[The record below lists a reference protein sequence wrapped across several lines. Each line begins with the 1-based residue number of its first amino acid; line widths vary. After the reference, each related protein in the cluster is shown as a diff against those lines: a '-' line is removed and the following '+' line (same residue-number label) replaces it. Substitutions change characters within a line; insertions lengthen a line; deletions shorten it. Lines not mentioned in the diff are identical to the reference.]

1 MNTNDLILARISEI
15 RAIKSKSVNAFAEI
29 LNMPQATVNNY
40 ILGKRKI
47 SVEFLMAILSSFE
60 DVSSD
65 WLLLGKGEMLR
76 TAKPEQNVYD
86 INYGNQV
93 NGNNNI
99 TGNTAPVTFS
109 TDDAEDA
116 YNELASLRAQNREL
130 QRKLDE
136 ANDRNAAL
144 TDKLL
149 KLI

>member
-1 MNTNDLILARISEI
+1 MSTNDLILSRILEI
-15 RAIKSKSVNAFAEI
+15 RALKCKSVNSFAEI
-29 LNMPQATVNNY
+29 INMPQATVNNY

-47 SVEFLMAILSSFE
+47 SVEFITSILTSFE

-65 WLLLGKGEMLR
+65 WLLLGKGEMIKSQ
-76 TAKPEQNVYD
+76 KPEHNVYD

-93 NGNNNI
+93 TGNGNV
-99 TGNTAPVTFS
+99 TGNTAPVHYNTE
-109 TDDAEDA
+109 TEEDA
-116 YNELASLRAQNREL
+116 YNELVALRNENRCL
-130 QRKLDE
+130 KKKLDE